1 MATYDRTAELHALDA
16 TKTGVQGL
24 VASGCTSLP
33 RIFIVPPED
42 RIPLLPALPTSA
54 FNSIPVVD
62 ISSPNKKQVVEEVLR
77 ASSEWGFLQV
87 VGHGV
92 PQAVMDS
99 MLDAVRAFHEGKYEE
114 KARLY
119 SREPEKVVKYHC
131 NFDLYQSKV
140 TNWRD
145 TLYCRMAPDPPT
157 PEELPDSCRDT
168 LLKYS
173 THVMELGNTMFGF
186 LSEALG
192 LDSSYLTD
200 IECNQGQILVCHYY
214 PPCPEPEVAIGTS
227 QHSDSAFLTIL
238 LQDCIGGLQIHHD
251 GEWIDVPHVPGAF
264 IVNIGDLLQL
274 VSNDKF
280 KSVEH
285 RVLAK
290 NAGPRVSVACF
301 FSTHFHPASTRLYGP
316 IKELLSDRDPPLYR
330 QTLVRDFIAYYYY
343 RGLDGKSA
351 IEHFRV

>member
-1 MATYDRTAELHALDA
+1 MATYDRTTELHALDA

-24 VASGCTSLP
+24 VASGCTTLP
-33 RIFIVPPED
+33 RIFIVPPEN
-42 RIPLLPALPTSA
+42 RIPLPPALPTSA
-54 FNSIPVVD
+54 CNSIPVID
-62 ISSPNKKQVVEEVLR
+62 ISSSDKKQVVEEVLR

-92 PQAVMDS
+92 PQSVMYS

-119 SREPEKVVKYHC
+119 SREPAKAVKYHC
-131 NFDLYQSKV
+131 NFDLYQSKF

-168 LLKYS
+168 LLMYS
-173 THVMELGNTMFGF
+173 KLVMELGNTMLGL

-227 QHSDSAFLTIL
+227 QHSDSSFLTIL
-238 LQDCIGGLQIHHD
+238 LQDCIGGLQIHHG
-251 GEWIDVPHVPGAF
+251 GEWIDVPPVPGAF

-274 VSNDKF
+274 ISNDRF

-316 IKELLSDRDPPLYR
+316 IKELLSDRNAPLYR
-330 QTLVRDFIAYYYY
+330 QTLVRDFIAYYYS

-351 IEHFRV
+351 IEHFRM